1 MRTYVCEHKRNVI
14 CYLIPSKLQK
24 MKIFAIL
31 VFLMGSAA
39 ASFAQATA
47 SANATAAIVTAISI
61 TKVVDMNFGN
71 VAVQTA
77 TGGTVVLTPASTRT
91 STGGVTLPSTTGTV
105 TAASFNVGGEG
116 IYTYSITLPAAAT
129 TISNGANSMSVNTFT
144 STPSGAGSLAAG
156 FQVLHVGATLN
167 VAAAQPSGVY
177 TSATPF
183 NVTVNYN

>member
-1 MRTYVCEHKRNVI
+1 
-14 CYLIPSKLQK
+14 

-31 VFLMGSAA
+31 VLLIGSAA

-71 VAVQTA
+71 VAVATA
-77 TGGTVVLTPASTRT
+77 PGGTVVLTPASTRT

-105 TAASFNVGGEG
+105 TAASFNVGGQG
-116 IYTYSITLPAAAT
+116 IYTYSITLPSSPL
-129 TISNGANSMSVNTFT
+129 TITSGVNTMTVSSFT
-144 STPSGAGSLAAG
+144 STPSGVGSLAAG
-156 FQVLHVGATLN
+156 AQVLNVGATLN
-167 VAAAQPSGVY
+167 VAAAQPAGVY
-177 TSATPF
+177 TSAMSF